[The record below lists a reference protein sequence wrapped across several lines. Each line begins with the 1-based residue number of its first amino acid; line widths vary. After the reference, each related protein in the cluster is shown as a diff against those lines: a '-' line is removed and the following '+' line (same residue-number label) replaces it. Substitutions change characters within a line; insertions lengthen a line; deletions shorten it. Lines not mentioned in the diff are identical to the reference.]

1 MVAAALAA
9 ALISP
14 AYTGWRF
21 AVVAA
26 VVGAFALVARDGR
39 AAAVATTLA
48 WLLVNGFLVNRMG
61 ELSWHGRSDLV
72 RLVVLALIGA
82 AGVAAGAGLDG
93 LREWRPRRRLSAEL
107 DALLENEEKE
117 WRDA

>member
-1 MVAAALAA
+1 MVAA

-14 AYTGWRF
+14 AHADRRF

-26 VVGAFALVARDGR
+26 AVGAFAPVARDGR
-39 AAAVATTLA
+39 AAAAVATLA
-48 WLLVNGFLVNRMG
+48 WLIVSGFLVNRMG
-61 ELSWHGRSDLV
+61 ELPRHGRSDLV

-82 AGVAAGAGLDG
+82 IGPAVGTGLDG
-93 LREWRPRRRLSAEL
+93 LRAWRARRRVSAEL
-107 DALLENEEKE
+107 DVLLENEEKE